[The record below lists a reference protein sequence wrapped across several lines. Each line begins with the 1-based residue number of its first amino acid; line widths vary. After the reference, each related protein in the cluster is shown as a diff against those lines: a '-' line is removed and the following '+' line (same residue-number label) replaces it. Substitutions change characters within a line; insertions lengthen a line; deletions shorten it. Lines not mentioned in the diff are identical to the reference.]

1 MSLHVYIHVG
11 MEKQLLKKRLIEV
24 VAVATLILIQ

>member
-1 MSLHVYIHVG
+1 MSLHAYIYLG

-24 VAVATLILIQ
+24 VAVATLNLIQ